1 MKDEEFIASVIKARE
16 ESVSFF
22 SNAGK
27 QERERWV
34 VNEFLTNLGLRCS
47 ESDVVSS
54 IEEPPDV
61 MYGDARFE
69 VKEIMDVG
77 KRRHA
82 EYKESLRRAKEAKV
96 LGDLLEEYTPRDIT
110 YTEVFDL
117 VGTHLAT
124 IRPYA
129 PATKINL
136 DLLFYVNLEDVHG
149 YVSSEVPDAADF
161 HRHGWRS
168 VSFVAGPMGV
178 VLCAAASAPSF
189 LRTHEGK
196 VMRQGRHGC

>member
-54 IEEPPDV
+54 IDEPPDV
-61 MYGDARFE
+61 TYRDGRFE
-69 VKEIMDVG
+69 VKEVMDVG

-96 LGDLLEEYTPRDIT
+96 VDDLLEEYPPRNIT

-117 VGTHLAT
+117 VGKHLAT

-129 PATKINL
+129 PATKGNL
-136 DLLFYVNLEDVHG
+136 DLLFYINLEDVHG
-149 YVSSEVPDAADF
+149 YISSEIPSTADCQ
-161 HRHGWRS
+161 RQGWRS
-168 VSFVAGPMGV
+168 ISFVAGPMGV
-178 VLCAAASAPSF
+178 VLCATASAPSF
-189 LRTHEGK
+189 LRAHVGK
-196 VMRQGRHGC
+196 VMRQGRYGG